1 MFLHSLGTR
10 ALQGACAV
18 RKTCFGSRKVGRR
31 QTHTRPNAP
40 KLHVQSCSFLAS
52 SNALM
57 SRVHCGNEGGIQLAV
72 SEHCALCVGWWWWW
86 AVCVSAHHNR
96 YRQDWDVGR
105 VETRGVAPS
114 WTPACSTTL
123 LVHVGGQWRAGGSG
137 RRPGPTASPR
147 DVPSRRRSCV
157 WMSVIRF
164 EKCPKSAAL
173 CCMLPLHLPTPPHC
187 YCRPTTAAP
196 VQSMSRM

>member
-1 MFLHSLGTR
+1 
-10 ALQGACAV
+10 
-18 RKTCFGSRKVGRR
+18 
-31 QTHTRPNAP
+31 
-40 KLHVQSCSFLAS
+40 
-52 SNALM
+52 M
-57 SRVHCGNEGGIQLAV
+57 SAQ
-72 SEHCALCVGWWWWW
+72 
-86 AVCVSAHHNR
+86 HNR
-96 YRQDWDVGR
+96 YRQDWDVGW

-164 EKCPKSAAL
+164 EKMPQKCSFVLHASPPPPHSAA
-173 CCMLPLHLPTPPHC
+173 PLLPPHDSGAGAE
-187 YCRPTTAAP
+187 YEQNVTRDMNGGPRVGRRPARGLTLRRARLGQTSGWRLQLA
-196 VQSMSRM
+196 QW